1 MLPEHLTP
9 PIAPVSLVHEP
20 FSNVLKARTLK
31 AHEGAEGHPFHAMIF
46 GANGPA
52 AARAAV
58 TLSLGQHLC
67 VQEVFEPLLRRAGEA
82 GGVLATVV
90 QPYHYHL
97 LALRDDLAALGA
109 TLEHTRALPA
119 TERFAERVATCG
131 SGAALLGVWYVYEG
145 ATNGGTIIGK
155 HIKAVLGLEDDRGT
169 RFINPHGP
177 LVRPRWMAWKTA
189 VDGLTLSAAEK
200 EEAIAAASDTFT
212 MTAGMLTEVVG
223 AGLPKD

>member
-1 MLPEHLTP
+1 M
-9 PIAPVSLVHEP
+9 APVSPLDEP

-46 GANGPA
+46 GAQGPTI
-52 AARAAV
+52 ARAAV

-67 VQEVFEPLLRRAGEA
+67 VMEVFEPLLRKAGES

-90 QPYHYHL
+90 QPYHFHL
-97 LALRDDLAALGA
+97 LALRDDLAALDA
-109 TLEHTRALPA
+109 TPEHVRALPA
-119 TERFAERVATCG
+119 TKVFAERVAACG
-131 SGAALLGVWYVYEG
+131 SGIALLGVWYVYEG

-155 HIKAVLGLEDDRGT
+155 HVKAVLGLEDDRGT

-189 VDGLTLSAAEK
+189 VDALTLSAGER
-200 EEAIAAASDTFT
+200 EEVIAAASDTFV
-212 MTAGMLTEVVG
+212 MTAGMLTEVH
-223 AGLPKD
+223 AGVKLPNG